1 MVVKIY
7 PRFQSSVFSCIVY
20 FCILLDT
27 FLLTYYGD
35 IEGMRGH
42 TKLVFF
48 CFYGW
53 TTAEQMCASCVNE
66 EPSVGKVSVLESVD
80 STWETEQQPGA
91 ADRTAGPEGVHF
103 FPILSSLRDGKEQG
117 HFPSISRYNCRSV
130 LMQMS
135 WDISVFRIL

>member
-7 PRFQSSVFSCIVY
+7 PRFQSPVFFFSCIVY

-27 FLLTYYGD
+27 FLLTYYRD
-35 IEGMRGH
+35 AEGMRGR

-66 EPSVGKVSVLESVD
+66 GPSVGKVSVLETVVS
-80 STWETEQQPGA
+80 A
-91 ADRTAGPEGVHF
+91 
-103 FPILSSLRDGKEQG
+103 
-117 HFPSISRYNCRSV
+117 
-130 LMQMS
+130 
-135 WDISVFRIL
+135 